1 MCHNTVLQ
9 LLSSCGIVGLIAYL
23 IHRTQTVISFFR
35 KITLQRSFIALTIL
49 SILVIC
55 LFDNHIF
62 NIFPTIIYGAL
73 TAIFDKSE
81 KSGA

>member
-1 MCHNTVLQ
+1 MCHNTILQ

-49 SILVIC
+49 SILVIS

-73 TAIFDKSE
+73 TAIFEKSE
-81 KSGA
+81 KSDA